1 MELNNFEAKL
11 VSEYMYLKVA
21 NVKLECENDAL
32 KEQLAKLQNTDKKT
46 SKK

>member
-1 MELNNFEAKL
+1 MELNKFDTKL
-11 VSEYMYLKVA
+11 LNDYLYLKIE
-21 NVKLECENDAL
+21 NVKLACENDAL

>member
-32 KEQLAKLQNTDKKT
+32 KKRLADLQNDKK
-46 SKK
+46 KK